1 MKFWTLNVFSEKNKL
16 HMIQNKKAYIGL
28 GLSGEIPDKNIS
40 IIQGDIIKQEHV
52 VIAHHFN
59 LVILIIIKK
68 KVILLCCTK
77 TK

>member
-28 GLSGEIPDKNIS
+28 GLSGE
-40 IIQGDIIKQEHV
+40 IIKQEHV